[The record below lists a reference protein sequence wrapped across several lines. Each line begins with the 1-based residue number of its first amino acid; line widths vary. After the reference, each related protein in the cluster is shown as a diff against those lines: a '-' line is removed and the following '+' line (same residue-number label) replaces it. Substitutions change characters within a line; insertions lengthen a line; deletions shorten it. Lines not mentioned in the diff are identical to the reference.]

1 MLQLI
6 GTWKWDLSLTILYLL
21 AGSQLCAFIGIGSQ
35 EQEMQQLDLCN
46 KQYTAAKTLFISDT
60 DKRKHFTLNLK
71 MFYSNGLE
79 VGAFLSRNIKVISKP
94 SKKKQSIK
102 NSDCNASKLFLKNA
116 LGTCCRSHPS
126 IYSSVHRLRNQDCSL
141 QQTQITNRQAAIK
154 QLGNIKLLQLHFWV
168 RHELNE

>member
-1 MLQLI
+1 MILLLGNWQPALTPFLDLEAGCDVAI
-6 GTWKWDLSLTILYLL
+6 NWDLDIGLELDNFIF

-102 NSDCNASKLFLKNA
+102 NSDCNASNCF
-116 LGTCCRSHPS
+116 
-126 IYSSVHRLRNQDCSL
+126 
-141 QQTQITNRQAAIK
+141 
-154 QLGNIKLLQLHFWV
+154 
-168 RHELNE
+168 

>member
-1 MLQLI
+1 MEAGCDVAI
-6 GTWKWDLSLTILYLL
+6 NWDLDMGLELDNFIF

-102 NSDCNASKLFLKNA
+102 NSDCNASNCF
-116 LGTCCRSHPS
+116 
-126 IYSSVHRLRNQDCSL
+126 
-141 QQTQITNRQAAIK
+141 
-154 QLGNIKLLQLHFWV
+154 
-168 RHELNE
+168 